1 MSNEVGM
8 VSIREDL
15 SGEDWRTLST
25 SPSVTGLK
33 AENVQPVCGRSDKLA
48 CFTID
53 SARNLSL
60 IESCSL
66 DILSSKKLEKALH
79 RLRFSSSVRVSSR
92 SCRWSTVVH
101 ALYTIA
107 DGSLYQRTE
116 RADGSSLFVTR
127 WWSDWRHD
135 ARLHCCRSTS
145 VPVRRLRRCSRRRRR
160 LAAMASSD
168 SHLLV
173 DLDSRRRR
181 SWTGAIA
188 SSSLVR
194 TPSSCSTYESTVVAG
209 FENSSDWRK
218 ALLNLAVSI
227 EQMLRDAR
235 TTTGFTARVAT
246 VAQTRWWSYRKS
258 ASETLTSE
266 MSTGLLVTRT
276 SSRCTVE
283 PGTHRV
289 GSATSW
295 VRPSDWKQQA
305 RRRRMSCQLLG
316 SWRRRRG
323 WRRRCS
329 KTTVTPWCWR
339 ARRQN
344 PGQTTST
351 VACRRSSPSP
361 TFWTPSDAPAAA
373 RT

>member
-188 SSSLVR
+188 SSSPVR

-209 FENSSDWRK
+209 FENSVKRCWTWPCRLNRCCVTRKRRQASLRVLQLWRK
-218 ALLNLAVSI
+218 PG
-227 EQMLRDAR
+227 DGR
-235 TTTGFTARVAT
+235 TGNRHRRPWR
-246 VAQTRWWSYRKS
+246 QRWV
-258 ASETLTSE
+258 
-266 MSTGLLVTRT
+266 LV
-276 SSRCTVE
+276 
-283 PGTHRV
+283 
-289 GSATSW
+289 
-295 VRPSDWKQQA
+295 
-305 RRRRMSCQLLG
+305 
-316 SWRRRRG
+316 
-323 WRRRCS
+323 
-329 KTTVTPWCWR
+329 CW
-339 ARRQN
+339 
-344 PGQTTST
+344 
-351 VACRRSSPSP
+351 
-361 TFWTPSDAPAAA
+361 
-373 RT
+373 